1 MPPGCGR
8 RCSRTGEIRGY
19 PGLIVRK
26 WKRVETRNGPRFRS
40 SLAPHEAALLKNLI
54 GAMIGLLDER
64 QATSPSDELE
74 EITGIKTG
82 HPQRPGDPTLGRLLP
97 DFYRQ
102 QDGDP
107 MTLDASEAL
116 NSALRSLHE
125 PDIIEA
131 KRVAAQHLLDTLPAN
146 GGRFELTEDS
156 ANAWISAVNDLRLTL
171 GVMLEIGPQGPER
184 LPADHPLAAH
194 FDVYQ
199 WLTVLQEYL
208 VVVLMGP
215 R

>member
-1 MPPGCGR
+1 M
-8 RCSRTGEIRGY
+8 
-19 PGLIVRK
+19 RK

-40 SLAPHEAALLKNLI
+40 SLAPHESALLKNLV
-54 GAMIGLLDER
+54 GAMVGLLDER

-82 HPQRPGDPTLGRLLP
+82 HSDRPADPTLGRLLP
-97 DFYRQ
+97 DFYRRDDSQ
-102 QDGDP
+102 PTNSSDP
-107 MTLDASEAL
+107 MSLQESEAL
-116 NSALRSLHE
+116 NAALRSLHE
-125 PDIIEA
+125 PEIIDA
-131 KRVAAQHLLDTLPAN
+131 KRVAAQRLLDTVPAN
-146 GGRFELTEDS
+146 GGRFELTEES

-171 GVMLEIGPQGPER
+171 GVMLDIGPQGPER

-208 VVVLMGP
+208 VLVLMGKP
-215 R
+215 AG